1 MTHCHLCNPIL
12 KGGNTTFENQQKS
25 KKKNENQQKKS
36 KANPTERKV
45 TKEPTKNANP
55 LVFKEAFN
63 FCSNLSEINFHHI
76 VAFQLLPSFPLLTC
90 FRPTRPTVR
99 KGISVHDLKATPI
112 RCVTHKLEGRLT
124 SGTGDAPKS
133 KVCFIQTSG
142 SHLTRLS
149 AGRPQQA
156 LPLLPVEPDQGALY
170 LLHHGQQQQGDLG
183 GKCSHA
189 GQQRALPA
197 PTQASSRPGSQQRPQ
212 LRSSSSRNSSPE
224 QQPINHTYSNSTS
237 APMPLQCI

>member
-142 SHLTRLS
+142 SHL
-149 AGRPQQA
+149 Q
-156 LPLLPVEPDQGALY
+156 
-170 LLHHGQQQQGDLG
+170 
-183 GKCSHA
+183 
-189 GQQRALPA
+189 
-197 PTQASSRPGSQQRPQ
+197 
-212 LRSSSSRNSSPE
+212 
-224 QQPINHTYSNSTS
+224 
-237 APMPLQCI
+237 

>member
-1 MTHCHLCNPIL
+1 MQSQCKHCHLCNPIL

-124 SGTGDAPKS
+124 RGTGDAPKS
-133 KVCFIQTSG
+133 KVCFTQTSG
-142 SHLTRLS
+142 SHL
-149 AGRPQQA
+149 Q
-156 LPLLPVEPDQGALY
+156 
-170 LLHHGQQQQGDLG
+170 
-183 GKCSHA
+183 
-189 GQQRALPA
+189 
-197 PTQASSRPGSQQRPQ
+197 
-212 LRSSSSRNSSPE
+212 
-224 QQPINHTYSNSTS
+224 
-237 APMPLQCI
+237 